1 MIVDLAVSAGV
12 ALIAGTF
19 AVALR
24 RRRFDTIDTVWGL
37 GFAAI
42 AVVTCALATGDLV
55 PRILST
61 LFTVGWGVR
70 LSVHIHLRNRGGGED
85 KRYAQMQQRPGRMF
99 VRVYLTQAALIWL
112 VSLPVQVAQY
122 GRGAPVF
129 LYCVAVMV
137 WAVGFAFE
145 TIGDYQLQR
154 FRADPANR
162 GKALGTG
169 LWGYTR
175 HPNYFG
181 DACVWWGLYLL
192 ACQSWLGAATIV
204 SPIVMTALL
213 AKGTGKPRL
222 ERQLIADRPDYAAYL
237 NHTSSF
243 FPLPPRRSASEA
255 GGEGLRLRPPAPRDQ
270 RDDHA
275 EQHRRERVDG
285 VVEHEQLRV
294 GRADHQADQA
304 ERGHPRERGDHQ
316 ADRAGELQ

>member
-1 MIVDLAVSAGV
+1 MIAVSAGV
-12 ALIAGTF
+12 ALALIAGTF

-24 RRRFDTIDTVWGL
+24 RRRFDTIDTASGL

-61 LFTVGWGVR
+61 LLTVGWGVR
-70 LSVHIHLRNRGGGED
+70 LSVHIHPRNRGRGED
-85 KRYAQMQQRPGRMF
+85 KRCAQMPRRQGRMF

-112 VSLPVQVAQY
+112 VSLPVQVAQH

-162 GKALGTG
+162 GKALDTG
-169 LWGYTR
+169 SWRYTR

-181 DACVWWGLYLL
+181 DACVWWSL
-192 ACQSWLGAATIV
+192 
-204 SPIVMTALL
+204 
-213 AKGTGKPRL
+213 
-222 ERQLIADRPDYAAYL
+222 
-237 NHTSSF
+237 
-243 FPLPPRRSASEA
+243 
-255 GGEGLRLRPPAPRDQ
+255 
-270 RDDHA
+270 
-275 EQHRRERVDG
+275 
-285 VVEHEQLRV
+285 
-294 GRADHQADQA
+294 
-304 ERGHPRERGDHQ
+304 
-316 ADRAGELQ
+316 